1 MSADTTPGK
10 KNVKLHNSLGI
21 EIKEINISDDIIQ
34 DIRRQIPQNSLEGYK
49 YNTQLLLDLCNYV
62 ENNVKKKTS
71 KNLLKNYSKKDIV
84 LKVCSELWNDI
95 DLEKVDGDIN
105 VLYENGMIKKK
116 DCVLVKLLTYVYR
129 GLTIVLRR

>member
-1 MSADTTPGK
+1 M
-10 KNVKLHNSLGI
+10 
-21 EIKEINISDDIIQ
+21 
-34 DIRRQIPQNSLEGYK
+34 
-49 YNTQLLLDLCNYV
+49 LDLCNYV

-71 KNLLKNYSKKDIV
+71 KNLLKNYSKKDIL
-84 LKVCSELWNDI
+84 LKVCSELWGNDI
-95 DLEKVDGDIN
+95 DLEKIDSDIN